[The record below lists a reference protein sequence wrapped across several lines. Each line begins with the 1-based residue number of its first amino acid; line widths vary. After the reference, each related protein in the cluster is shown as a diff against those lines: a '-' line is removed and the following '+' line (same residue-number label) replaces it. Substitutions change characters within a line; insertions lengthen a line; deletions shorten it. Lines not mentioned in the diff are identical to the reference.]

1 MMNHPRPTS
10 EHVER
15 MKEMIAEWIKP
26 KPVIVIDL
34 ETLQFRPCK
43 YQ

>member
-1 MMNHPRPTS
+1 MNHQRHTS
-10 EHVER
+10 DHHEKL
-15 MKEMIAEWIKP
+15 KEMIAEWIKP

>member
-1 MMNHPRPTS
+1 MYYPRHTS
-10 EHVER
+10 EHEER
-15 MKEMIAEWIKP
+15 IKKMIAEWIKP

>member
-1 MMNHPRPTS
+1 MMNHPRHTS
-10 EHVER
+10 EQQER
-15 MKEMIAEWIKP
+15 IKEMIAEWIKP

-34 ETLQFRPCK
+34 ETLQLRPCK